1 MVLQIFVVLA
11 EELFKYYEV
20 LIFILGQMDFEWRE

>member
-11 EELFKYYEV
+11 EEFFKYYEV
-20 LIFILGQMDFEWRE
+20 LTFILGQMDFE